1 MEQEQEPAT
10 GIGSLRTPS
19 IIENIGRESG
29 ESLLLDDVGPVLVSN
44 DVHSRQANCVGP
56 LPPPPSTLSDDH
68 GDALHSAANRMLVL
82 RGSE

>member
-19 IIENIGRESG
+19 LIENIGRESG
-29 ESLLLDDVGPVLVSN
+29 ESLLVDDVGPVLGSN
-44 DVHSRQANCVGP
+44 DVLSRRGLCWPTATP
-56 LPPPPSTLSDDH
+56 TIHTLDDH

>member
-19 IIENIGRESG
+19 LIENIGRESG
-29 ESLLLDDVGPVLVSN
+29 ESLLVDDVGPVLGSN
-44 DVHSRQANCVGP
+44 DVLFRLTIVLAHCHP
-56 LPPPPSTLSDDH
+56 HHHTLDDH